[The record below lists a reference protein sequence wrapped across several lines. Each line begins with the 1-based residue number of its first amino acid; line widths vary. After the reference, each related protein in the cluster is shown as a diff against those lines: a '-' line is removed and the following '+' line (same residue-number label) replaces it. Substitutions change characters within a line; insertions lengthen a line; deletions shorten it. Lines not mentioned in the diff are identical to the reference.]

1 MSLILDALKKSEA
14 ERQRGQ
20 VPHLLSS
27 SPTAT
32 AHYSKQKKSK
42 LPWIILTAFL
52 LAVLVLGYLMMNSID
67 V

>member
-42 LPWIILTAFL
+42 LPWKNWLSVNTDRQA
-52 LAVLVLGYLMMNSID
+52 APCSA
-67 V
+67 